1 MSNKLKI
8 FLTFSLIFL
17 TSCATGGFKPNVVP
31 RDAAGKSQIV
41 LSGTVVSV
49 KEVIIDGDRDA
60 GTASGAVI
68 GAIVGEFI
76 IGSGS
81 EDGGLG
87 VQIIYAQAEL
97 ETPLVM
103 ALILSATTLG
113 FLFFMTVSTIG
124 HLLMRKWHESAMI

>member
-49 KEVIIDGDRDA
+49 KEVIIEG
-60 GTASGAVI
+60 
-68 GAIVGEFI
+68 
-76 IGSGS
+76 
-81 EDGGLG
+81 
-87 VQIIYAQAEL
+87 
-97 ETPLVM
+97 
-103 ALILSATTLG
+103 
-113 FLFFMTVSTIG
+113 
-124 HLLMRKWHESAMI
+124 

>member
-1 MSNKLKI
+1 MKNAASWFH
-8 FLTFSLIFL
+8 FLEYGVQS
-17 TSCATGGFKPNVVP
+17 GF
-31 RDAAGKSQIV
+31 GCG
-41 LSGTVVSV
+41 LS
-49 KEVIIDGDRDA
+49 
-60 GTASGAVI
+60 VI

-103 ALILSATTLG
+103 ALILTATILG
-113 FLFFMTVSTIG
+113 FAFFMTVSGIG
-124 HLLMRKWHESAMI
+124 YYLMHRWHESER